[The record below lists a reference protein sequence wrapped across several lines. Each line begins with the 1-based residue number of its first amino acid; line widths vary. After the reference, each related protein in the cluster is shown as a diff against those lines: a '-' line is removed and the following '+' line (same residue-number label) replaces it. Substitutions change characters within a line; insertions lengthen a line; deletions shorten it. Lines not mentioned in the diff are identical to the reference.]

1 MLILHEI
8 FSKTKRFTSLYAKLP
23 RKFFLDPNL
32 WFKQVFGLMTPPSS
46 GVSTN
51 IRKNFAVTLQFE
63 DLAVTI
69 FLLLS
74 TCIFLWKNLEL
85 VQSEYFIEKK
95 SFLLLLLLFIYLF
108 FLFFYFYFYFFY
120 HATSPKLYWFYYPH
134 RSRELASPVCNC
146 QRTYDKREILFY
158 CHWGGVFTA
167 FTVKYVTTVFSNC
180 CTALIYK
187 RQRDILLFSC
197 M

>member
-1 MLILHEI
+1 
-8 FSKTKRFTSLYAKLP
+8 
-23 RKFFLDPNL
+23 
-32 WFKQVFGLMTPPSS
+32 MTPPSS

-51 IRKNFAVTLQFE
+51 IGKNFAVTLQFE

-69 FLLLS
+69 FSSSFNLHIFVKKS
-74 TCIFLWKNLEL
+74 WIGPKWIFHWIFLNFFYYYYY
-85 VQSEYFIEKK
+85 YF
-95 SFLLLLLLFIYLF
+95 FILF
-108 FLFFYFYFYFFY
+108 FFFY
-120 HATSPKLYWFYYPH
+120 HAASPKLYWFYYPH

-146 QRTYDKREILFY
+146 QRTYDKRETLFY

-187 RQRDILLFSC
+187 RQQDILLFSC